1 MAAVPTS
8 SLYQF
13 ANANATHPPFPMYST
28 SLVPPPQQQQQS
40 TDNAKGGV
48 EFPDEMLRENLFLR
62 QQLAS
67 CNTTIIGL
75 QNQVE
80 LLQNEI
86 RQLRQVPSGKI
97 SQIPLEYVILPT

>member
-1 MAAVPTS
+1 
-8 SLYQF
+8 
-13 ANANATHPPFPMYST
+13 
-28 SLVPPPQQQQQS
+28 
-40 TDNAKGGV
+40 
-48 EFPDEMLRENLFLR
+48 MLRENFVLR

-67 CNTTIIGL
+67 SNATISNL

-97 SQIPLEYVILPT
+97 SQIPLEYVFLGVNIRMQYV